1 MEKKH
6 FTAKLTSAM
15 SLISEK
21 KLPAN
26 WINRI
31 QPESETSIEDQVKAL
46 ETEFANIRTGIINEA
61 VAVGQFESL
70 SGQMP
75 DRTEGEWT
83 KLMNGETPAGMI
95 DLGLN
100 K

>member
-1 MEKKH
+1 MEKKD

-15 SLISEK
+15 SLIAEK

-31 QPESETSIEDQVKAL
+31 QPESGTSIEDQVKAL
-46 ETEFANIRTGIINEA
+46 ETEFTNIRTGIINEA
-61 VAVGQFESL
+61 VAIGQFASL

-75 DRTEGEWT
+75 DRTEEEWT

-95 DLGLN
+95 DLGI